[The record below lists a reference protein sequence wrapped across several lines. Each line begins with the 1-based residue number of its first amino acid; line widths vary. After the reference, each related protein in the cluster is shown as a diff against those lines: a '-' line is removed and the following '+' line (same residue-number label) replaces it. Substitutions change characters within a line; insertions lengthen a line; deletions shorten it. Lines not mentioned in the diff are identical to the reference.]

1 MFIKYHGKLFEV
13 ESDGQIK
20 GEETLTCHKAEDQ
33 VVIYF
38 HDRPEGEA
46 QEITLQEALIMA
58 DDAVYHMDKKNN
70 VAGFFEAQKLVH
82 RIQEMIRVAQ

>member
-1 MFIKYHGKLFEV
+1 MFIKYHGKLYEV
-13 ESDGQIK
+13 ETDGKIK
-20 GEETLTCHKAEDQ
+20 GEIDLTCHVVEEQ

-46 QEITLQEALIMA
+46 QELTLEEAVVMA
-58 DDAVYHMDKKNN
+58 DDAVYHMEKKNN